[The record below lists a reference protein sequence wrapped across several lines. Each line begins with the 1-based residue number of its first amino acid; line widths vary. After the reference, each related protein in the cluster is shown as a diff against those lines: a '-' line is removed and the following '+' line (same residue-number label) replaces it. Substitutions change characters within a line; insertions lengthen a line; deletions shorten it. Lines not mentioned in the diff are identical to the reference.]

1 MLLEVGFSC
10 SHILYA
16 SFDWRRHEELISTYR
31 FEDCSMRSGPEG
43 PGPAYGV
50 VAFDVVVVVSP
61 GEGLQ
66 GLNISKLPGPS

>member
-43 PGPAYGV
+43 PGPAYVV
-50 VAFDVVVVVSP
+50 VAFDVVAVVSP
-61 GEGLQ
+61 GEGLP
-66 GLNISKLPGPS
+66 GLNISKPPGHS